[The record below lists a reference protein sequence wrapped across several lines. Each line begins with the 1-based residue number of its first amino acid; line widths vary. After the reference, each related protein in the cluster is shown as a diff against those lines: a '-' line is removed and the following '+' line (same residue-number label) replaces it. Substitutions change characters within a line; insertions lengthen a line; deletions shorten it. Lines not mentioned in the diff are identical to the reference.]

1 MLSGAV
7 GRLPA
12 STGDWLG
19 RRVGD
24 LIFLGL
30 PGRRRIALA
39 NLGLAFPERS
49 AKERR
54 RVARESC
61 RHLGLVFVEF
71 CRLLAR
77 PVEDILDRVDLEGVE
92 HLDATM
98 ASHGRALVLSA
109 HLGNWELLSLAHRLT
124 SYPLAVVVR
133 PLDRS
138 GLNAIAERA
147 RMKTGVDLIDKRNA
161 LRPTIRALARGGL
174 VGILLDQNTTRGES
188 VFVPFFGRPAS
199 TSKAIAVLA
208 LRTGAPIL
216 PVFTHRVTD
225 GRHRVVIRPPIVPRP
240 GQATEEAIVALT
252 AECSA
257 AIEAAVREIPEQ
269 WLWLHDRWRTRP
281 KPRRR

>member
-1 MLSGAV
+1 MFLA
-7 GRLPA
+7 LP
-12 STGDWLG
+12 
-19 RRVGD
+19 R
-24 LIFLGL
+24 
-30 PGRRRIALA
+30 RRRIALA
-39 NLGLAFPERS
+39 NLDMAFPERS
-49 AKERR
+49 SRERR

-61 RHLGLVFVEF
+61 RHLGLVFVEL

-77 PVEDILDRVDLEGVE
+77 PLDDVLGRIDVEGLA
-92 HLDATM
+92 HLDSTM
-98 ASHGRALVLSA
+98 AAYGRALVLSA
-109 HLGNWELLSLAHRLT
+109 HLGNWELLSVAHRLT

-138 GLNAIAERA
+138 GLNAVAERA

-188 VFVPFFGRPAS
+188 VFVPFFGRLAS

-216 PVFTHRVTD
+216 PVFTRRMEN
-225 GRHRVVIRPPIVPRP
+225 GRHRVVIQRPIVPP
-240 GQATEEAIVALT
+240 SGQPTDEAIVALT
-252 AECSA
+252 GECAA
-257 AIEAAVREIPEQ
+257 AIEAAVRETPEQ

-281 KPRRR
+281 KRRL